1 MKHEQDALFDILAE
15 DGLDGLA
22 VELDLL
28 GVVAADLFGGGVAV
42 GLVVEQD
49 EAAVGFFEEDVD
61 DALDEDLL
69 AAACVGGVDLAD
81 GDHATEGQLAPDAHG
96 LLHALFERGLAEGFD
111 ARVVDGSLVAGGN
124 HAGGF
129 HAGDLCA
136 QSLAREVAVQ
146 VEVLHDAVHE
156 RAALG
161 R

>member
-15 DGLDGLA
+15 DGLDGFA

-69 AAACVGGVDLAD
+69 AAACVGGVDLAY
-81 GDHATEGQLAPDAHG
+81 GDHA
-96 LLHALFERGLAEGFD
+96 AEG
-111 ARVVDGSLVAGGN
+111 
-124 HAGGF
+124 
-129 HAGDLCA
+129 
-136 QSLAREVAVQ
+136 
-146 VEVLHDAVHE
+146 
-156 RAALG
+156 
-161 R
+161 

>member
-15 DGLDGLA
+15 DGLDGLT

-61 DALDEDLL
+61 DTLDEDLL

-81 GDHATEGQLAPDAHG
+81 GDHAAEGQLAPDTHG
-96 LLHALFERGLAEGFD
+96 LLHALAERGLAEGFD

-146 VEVLHDAVHE
+146 VEVLHDAVHK